1 MSRTRPT
8 KPSPS
13 FSSRPTGPKGRD
25 LTALE
30 SAKAEAYRLIARRM
44 RTRKEV
50 RTRLRQRG
58 HREAVVEETLE
69 SLHELG
75 YLDDAAFARELC
87 RRRLEDRPLGR
98 RGLRREL
105 SERGVPREIAEGA
118 VNEAFDDVEESRLAE
133 GLVRRRAEN
142 GIDLRSPR
150 DIRRVKGYLLRRGFS
165 IESVN
170 EALAAAA
177 GSQTQDSPDP
187 DSMSQDPPWDPL
199 EEETDGDREAAS

>member
-1 MSRTRPT
+1 M
-8 KPSPS
+8 
-13 FSSRPTGPKGRD
+13 
-25 LTALE
+25 TAIE

-44 RTRKEV
+44 RTRKEIQ
-50 RTRLRQRG
+50 TRLRQRG
-58 HREAVVEETLE
+58 HREAVVEETIK

-75 YLDDAAFARELC
+75 YVDDAAFALEWC

-98 RGLRREL
+98 RGLLREL
-105 SERGVPREIAEGA
+105 SERGVPREIAEDA
-118 VNEAFDDVEESRLAE
+118 VNEAFAGVEESQLAE

-150 DIRRVKGYLLRRGFS
+150 DTRRLKGYLLRRGFS

-177 GSQTQDSPDP
+177 GSQTRDP
-187 DSMSQDPPWDPL
+187 ADPEAMSQDPPWDPL
-199 EEETDGDREAAS
+199 EDEIDADREAAS